1 MNTIKFRNSNN
12 YSNYNFRRKIKRNS
26 SHVLAMVIDL
36 AIQRADWTEEKIK
49 TVKVLWLVEFLFF
62 FLWKTTFFQ

>member
-1 MNTIKFRNSNN
+1 
-12 YSNYNFRRKIKRNS
+12 
-26 SHVLAMVIDL
+26 MVIDL